1 MSAMP
6 PDATIT
12 GLRTLCEHLASSTAE
27 LVRAQTPTT
36 VEVAATKSNDLDV
49 VTRADRAAEDYLRS
63 EIARWRPQD
72 AILGEEGGASDG
84 SSGLTWVVDPIDG
97 TVNYLY
103 GLGSCSVSVAVVL
116 GAADPVRWQLLAA
129 AVCEIP
135 TGTTW
140 SAARGRGATRD
151 GTPVRVR
158 EATDLRHAL
167 VATGFHYDDALRAG
181 QGRSVGEL
189 LAHVRDVRRFGSAA
203 LDLCRVADGRVDA
216 YYEEGL
222 SPWDHAAGTL
232 LVEEAGGVV
241 HGAGGGAPGRGLVV
255 AGPAGTLDVLEPLLA
270 RLGAGRRPGITP
282 GFPPAV

>member
-1 MSAMP
+1 MTALP
-6 PDATIT
+6 RDATLT

-27 LVRAQTPTT
+27 LVRAQTPAT

-49 VTRADRAAEDYLRS
+49 VTRADRAAEDHLRA
-63 EIARWRPQD
+63 EIARWRPDD
-72 AILGEEGGASDG
+72 AVLGEESGASEG
-84 SSGLTWVVDPIDG
+84 TSGLTWVVDPIDG

-103 GLGSCSVSVAVVL
+103 GLGSCSVSVAVVH
-116 GAADPVRWQLLAA
+116 GDPDPARWELLAS

-151 GTPVRVR
+151 GAPVRVR
-158 EATDLRHAL
+158 ESTDLRHAL
-167 VATGFHYDDALRAG
+167 VATGFHYDDALRAA

-203 LDLCRVADGRVDA
+203 LDLCRVADGRIDA

-222 SPWDHAAGTL
+222 SPWDYAAGAL
-232 LVEEAGGVV
+232 LVEEAGGIVR
-241 HGAGGGAPGRGLVV
+241 GAGGGAPGRGLVV
-255 AGPAGTLDVLEPLLA
+255 AAPPGTLEELEPLLA

-282 GFPPAV
+282 GFTPGV

>member
-1 MSAMP
+1 MT
-6 PDATIT
+6 TIPRDTTLT
-12 GLRTLCEHLASSTAE
+12 GLRTLCEHLATTAAE
-27 LVRAQTPTT
+27 LVRAQTPAT

-49 VTRADRAAEDYLRS
+49 VTRADRAAEEHLRS
-63 EIARWRPQD
+63 EIARWRPDD

-84 SSGLTWVVDPIDG
+84 TSGLTWVVDPIDG

-116 GAADPVRWQLLAA
+116 GEPDPATWQLLAS

-140 SAARGRGATRD
+140 SAARGRGTTRD
-151 GTPVRVR
+151 GVPVHVR

-181 QGRSVGEL
+181 QGRSVAEL

-216 YYEEGL
+216 FYEEGL
-222 SPWDHAAGTL
+222 SPWDHAAGAL
-232 LVEEAGGVV
+232 VVEEAGGVV
-241 HGAGGGAPGRGLVV
+241 RGADGGAPGRGLVV
-255 AGPAGTLDVLEPLLA
+255 AGPEGTLEALEPLLA
-270 RLGAGRRPGITP
+270 RLEVGRRPGITP
-282 GFPPAV
+282 GFRAGV

>member
-1 MSAMP
+1 MTSLP
-6 PDATIT
+6 KDATLT
-12 GLRTLCEHLASSTAE
+12 GLRALCEHLATTTAE
-27 LVRAQTPTT
+27 RVRAQTPAT

-49 VTRADRAAEDYLRS
+49 VTRADRAAEAYLRE
-63 EIARWRPQD
+63 EIARWRPDD
-72 AILGEEGGASDG
+72 AVLGEEGGPSAG
-84 SSGLTWVVDPIDG
+84 TSGLTWVVDPIDG

-103 GLGSCSVSVAVVL
+103 GLGSCSVSVAVVA
-116 GAADPVRWQLLAA
+116 GPGDPAAWRALAA

-151 GTPVRVR
+151 GVPVRVR

-167 VATGFHYDDALRAG
+167 VGTGFHTDDVLRAA
-181 QGRSVGEL
+181 QGRTAGEL

-203 LDLCRVADGRVDA
+203 LDLCRVADGRLDA

-222 SPWDHAAGTL
+222 SPWDHAAGAL
-232 LVEEAGGVV
+232 VVEEAGGRVR
-241 HGAGGGAPGRGLVV
+241 GADGAPAGRGLVL

-270 RLGAGRRPGITP
+270 CLGAGCRDAPGTTRD
-282 GFPPAV
+282 ASA